1 MAADF
6 PDGNLPLVV
15 WKLGVLVW
23 VCVQVYVC
31 VWGLLP
37 LVVCCLAGW
46 CVGGLVFGG
55 LVIGVL
61 V

>member
-1 MAADF
+1 MPAYPHTPSVAADF

-37 LVVCCLAGW
+37 LEV
-46 CVGGLVFGG
+46 
-55 LVIGVL
+55 
-61 V
+61 